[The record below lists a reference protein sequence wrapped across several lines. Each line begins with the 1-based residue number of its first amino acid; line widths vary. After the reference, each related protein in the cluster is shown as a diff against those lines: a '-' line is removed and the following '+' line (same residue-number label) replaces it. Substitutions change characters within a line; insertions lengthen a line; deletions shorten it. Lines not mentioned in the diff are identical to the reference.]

1 MKKMDQLQVRALEEV
16 STDDIPSKNSTSVD
30 KRLGWLC
37 PICSCLG
44 CPGSI
49 VPIFCV

>member
-1 MKKMDQLQVRALEEV
+1 MKKTDQSQDQALKGV
-16 STDDIPSKNSTSVD
+16 ATDDILSKDSVPVD

-37 PICSCLG
+37 PICSGLG

-49 VPIFCV
+49 DPIFCV